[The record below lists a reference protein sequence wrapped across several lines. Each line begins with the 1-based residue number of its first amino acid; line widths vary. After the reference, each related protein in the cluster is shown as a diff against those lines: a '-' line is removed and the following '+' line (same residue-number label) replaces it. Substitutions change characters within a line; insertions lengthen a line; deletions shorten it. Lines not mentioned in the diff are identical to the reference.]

1 MPASDKATPNSSVMI
16 HNMLASAECCAELNV
31 VPQANQEKHPAG
43 NSSPP
48 SGLSTPKKELVWVDS
63 KERLS
68 EMATSIRG
76 ISNALSNINI
86 SLKVKAVAIIT
97 KLSDRELRPK
107 LRQLVEYLLT
117 TAAHPRDAATVVVYV
132 QDFFKD
138 IKEFGYEDIIAKTPQ
153 AQSHLKFWTPDLLQK
168 QADMIDLVITLG
180 GDGTVLYTSWIFQ
193 SIVPP
198 VLSFGLGSLGFMT
211 ENVFENFKEVIDE
224 RIQSGI
230 SCALRMRFHCMIWRS
245 IDKAA
250 GEHSMYALRK
260 AIESSAELKEF
271 PGYELEEEHVIL
283 NDVVIDRGPN
293 PTVGVTELYGN
304 HEFLTSIQ
312 ADGVVISTPT
322 GSTAYSMSAGG
333 SLVHPDVP
341 AILVTPVC
349 PHSLSFR
356 PLVLPDSMLLHL
368 GVPYDA
374 RSSSYVSFD
383 GKERVEL
390 GLGDCLTITASS
402 FPFPKVMAPNASTAA
417 WVQRLGNSLH
427 WNELRR
433 AKAFT

>member
-1 MPASDKATPNSSVMI
+1 MSERESASPNPSVMI
-16 HNMLASAECCAELNV
+16 HNMLASAECCASLNLT
-31 VPQANQEKHPAG
+31 PAPETTT
-43 NSSPP
+43 PP
-48 SGLSTPKKELVWVDS
+48 SGVATPRKELVWVDS

-68 EMATSIRG
+68 EMATNIRG

-86 SLKVKAVAIIT
+86 SLKVKSIAIVT
-97 KLSDRELRPK
+97 KLNDSTLRAK
-107 LRQLVEYLLT
+107 LRSLVEYVLL
-117 TAAHPRDAATVVVYV
+117 ASSRRGEKVVVYV
-132 QDFFKD
+132 QDLFKENYEFAYD
-138 IKEFGYEDIIAKTPQ
+138 EIVAKQPNAKE
-153 AQSHLKFWTPDLLQK
+153 LVKFWTPELLAK
-168 QADMIDLVITLG
+168 RAEVIDLVITLG
-180 GDGTVLYTSWIFQ
+180 GDGTVLYTSWLFQ
-193 SIVPP
+193 KIVPP

-211 ENVFENFKEVIDE
+211 ENVFDDFENVLDE
-224 RIQSGI
+224 RLNNGI
-230 SCALRMRFHCMIWRS
+230 SCALRMRFHCMIWRATNKDENS
-245 IDKAA
+245 RD
-250 GEHSMYALRK
+250 MYALRK
-260 AIESSAELKEF
+260 AIESHAGIQDH

-283 NDVVIDRGPN
+283 NDVVVDRGPN

-304 HEFLTSIQ
+304 NEFLTSIQ

-333 SLVHPDVP
+333 SLVHPDIP

-356 PLVLPDSMLLHL
+356 PLVLPDAMLLHL

-383 GKERVEL
+383 GKERIEL
-390 GLGDCLTITASS
+390 GLGDFLTITASP
-402 FPFPKVMAPNASTAA
+402 FPFPKVVPPNASAST

-433 AKAFT
+433 AKAFS

>member
-1 MPASDKATPNSSVMI
+1 MPASDPPASNPSVMI

-31 VPQANQEKHPAG
+31 VPAPSQQKQPG
-43 NSSPP
+43 NHSPP
-48 SGLSTPKKELVWVDS
+48 SGVATPRKELVWVDS

-68 EMATSIRG
+68 EMATNIRG

-86 SLKVKAVAIIT
+86 SLKVKAVAIVT
-97 KLSDRELRPK
+97 KLSDRELREK
-107 LRQLVEYLLT
+107 LRILVEYLLT
-117 TAAHPRDAATVVVYV
+117 TPAHAPNSTVIVYV
-132 QDFFKD
+132 QDHFKD
-138 IKEFGYEDIIAKTPQ
+138 VKEFGYEDILAKIPKAKLQ
-153 AQSHLKFWTPDLLQK
+153 LKFWTPELLQK
-168 QADMIDLVITLG
+168 QADLIDLVITLG

-193 SIVPP
+193 TIVPP

-211 ENVFENFKEVIDE
+211 ENVFENFKEVIDD
-224 RIQSGI
+224 RLQSGI
-230 SCALRMRFHCMIWRS
+230 SCALRMRFHCMIWRAK
-245 IDKAA
+245 DKAA
-250 GEHSMYALRK
+250 GDHDMFALRK
-260 AIESSAELKEF
+260 AIESSVALEEF

-333 SLVHPDVP
+333 SLVHPDIP

-383 GKERVEL
+383 GKERIEL
-390 GLGDCLTITASS
+390 GLGDCLTITASP
-402 FPFPKVMAPNASTAA
+402 FPFPKVMAPSASAA
-417 WVQRLGNSLH
+417 NWVQRLGNSLH